1 MKKVVYLAVL
11 ILSLGLISSKI
22 EAQGFFI
29 PQNEMQPR
37 YEKLPPIRI
46 PQRGLPSAVRSN
58 GGSAATQTNQQP
70 QVIKVQQRKISH
82 YIAVDGRYIPVFADE
97 EPQSVQEAVKDS
109 QTAEEATDNKVKN
122 IVESNPDIT
131 DKPAEATAPLKEEQ
145 PDIKQAVAEVKNNA
159 AVAEVKNNAT
169 VAEVKKPIAASEVK
183 KEISVSQEEPETVV
197 KKADMPSLPQTEE
210 VNSALPDY
218 RNSYTKYVSDLQIFH
233 QTGLFPENEALSQAL
248 SKMNSE
254 KEIVLYKN

>member
-1 MKKVVYLAVL
+1 MKKVIYLAVL

-29 PQNEMQPR
+29 PENEMQPR

-46 PQRGLPSAVRSN
+46 PQRGLPSAVRNN
-58 GGSAATQTNQQP
+58 GGNTATQANQQP
-70 QVIKVQQRKISH
+70 QVIKVQRRKISH

-109 QTAEEATDNKVKN
+109 QTAEEATDNKVKD

-131 DKPAEATAPLKEEQ
+131 DKPSEAILPLNEEQ

-159 AVAEVKNNAT
+159 AVAEVK
-169 VAEVKKPIAASEVK
+169 KPIATSEVK
-183 KEISVSQEEPETVV
+183 KEIPASQKEPETVA
-197 KKADMPSLPQTEE
+197 KKADMHSLPQTEE

-248 SKMNSE
+248 SKMTSE
-254 KEIVLYKN
+254 KEIVLYRN

>member
-46 PQRGLPSAVRSN
+46 PQRGLPSAVRNN

-159 AVAEVKNNAT
+159 AVAEA
-169 VAEVKKPIAASEVK
+169 KKPIAASEVK
-183 KEISVSQEEPETVV
+183 KEIPVSQEEPETVV

>member
-1 MKKVVYLAVL
+1 MKKVIYLAVL

-29 PQNEMQPR
+29 PENEMQPR

-46 PQRGLPSAVRSN
+46 PQRGLPSAVRNN
-58 GGSAATQTNQQP
+58 GGNTATQANQQP
-70 QVIKVQQRKISH
+70 QVIKVQRRKISH

-109 QTAEEATDNKVKN
+109 QTAEEAIDNKVKD

-131 DKPAEATAPLKEEQ
+131 DKPSEAILPLNEEQ

-159 AVAEVKNNAT
+159 AVAEVK
-169 VAEVKKPIAASEVK
+169 KPIATSEVK
-183 KEISVSQEEPETVV
+183 KEIPASQKEPETVA
-197 KKADMPSLPQTEE
+197 KKADMPSLLQTEE

-248 SKMNSE
+248 SKMTSE
-254 KEIVLYKN
+254 KEIVLYRN

>member
-46 PQRGLPSAVRSN
+46 PQSGLPSAIRDE
-58 GGSAATQTNQQP
+58 GGSAATQANQQP

-122 IVESNPDIT
+122 IVESEQNIT
-131 DKPAEATAPLKEEQ
+131 DKAEAASSVPLKEEQ
-145 PDIKQAVAEVKNNA
+145 PDIKQAVAEVKKQ
-159 AVAEVKNNAT
+159 VEVTEAN
-169 VAEVKKPIAASEVK
+169 
-183 KEISVSQEEPETVV
+183 KEIPVSQEEPETVV

>member
-1 MKKVVYLAVL
+1 MKKVVYSAVL

-46 PQRGLPSAVRSN
+46 PQRGLPSAVRNN

-97 EPQSVQEAVKDS
+97 EPQSVQEAVEAS
-109 QTAEEATDNKVKN
+109 QTAEATTDNEVKTV
-122 IVESNPDIT
+122 VESNPDIT

-159 AVAEVKNNAT
+159 AVAEVK
-169 VAEVKKPIAASEVK
+169 KPIAASEVK
-183 KEISVSQEEPETVV
+183 KEIPVSQEEPETVV

>member
-46 PQRGLPSAVRSN
+46 PQRGLPSAVRNN

-159 AVAEVKNNAT
+159 AVAEVK
-169 VAEVKKPIAASEVK
+169 KPIAASEVK
-183 KEISVSQEEPETVV
+183 KEIPVSQEEPETVV

>member
-46 PQRGLPSAVRSN
+46 PQRGLPSAVRNN

-159 AVAEVKNNAT
+159 AVAEVK
-169 VAEVKKPIAASEVK
+169 KPIAASEVK

>member
-11 ILSLGLISSKI
+11 ILSLSLISSKI

-29 PQNEMQPR
+29 PENEIQPR

-46 PQRGLPSAVRSN
+46 PQRGLPSAVRNN
-58 GGSAATQTNQQP
+58 GGNTATQANQQP
-70 QVIKVQQRKISH
+70 QVIKVQRRKISH

-109 QTAEEATDNKVKN
+109 QTAEEATDNKVKD

-131 DKPAEATAPLKEEQ
+131 DKPSEAIVPLNEEH
-145 PDIKQAVAEVKNNA
+145 PDIKQAVAEVKQQ
-159 AVAEVKNNAT
+159 VT
-169 VAEVKKPIAASEVK
+169 TGEVK
-183 KEISVSQEEPETVV
+183 KEIPTSQKEPETTA

-233 QTGLFPENEALSQAL
+233 QTGLFPENESLSQAL

>member
-46 PQRGLPSAVRSN
+46 PQRGLPSAVRNN

-70 QVIKVQQRKISH
+70 QVIRIKRRKISH
-82 YIAVDGRYIPVFADE
+82 YIAVDGRYIPVFAE
-97 EPQSVQEAVKDS
+97 EEAQSVQETIEDS
-109 QTAEEATDNKVKN
+109 QTAEATKEDEVDIATENEQDTGEQDTGDKS
-122 IVESNPDIT
+122 VEDFSPL
-131 DKPAEATAPLKEEQ
+131 LKEKQ
-145 PDIKQAVAEVKNNA
+145 SDIKQS
-159 AVAEVKNNAT
+159 
-169 VAEVKKPIAASEVK
+169 VAEVKKQVAVTEIK
-183 KEISVSQEEPETVV
+183 KEIPVSQKEPETAV

-218 RNSYTKYVSDLQIFH
+218 RNSYTKYVSDLQTFH
-233 QTGLFPENEALSQAL
+233 QTGLFPKNEALSQAL
-248 SKMNSE
+248 SKMTSE
-254 KEIVLYKN
+254 KEIVLYRN

>member
-46 PQRGLPSAVRSN
+46 PQRGLPSAVRNN

-97 EPQSVQEAVKDS
+97 EPQSVQEAVEAS
-109 QTAEEATDNKVKN
+109 QTAEATTDNEVKTV
-122 IVESNPDIT
+122 VESNPDIT

-159 AVAEVKNNAT
+159 AVAEVK
-169 VAEVKKPIAASEVK
+169 KPIAAIEVK
-183 KEISVSQEEPETVV
+183 KEIPVSQEEPETVV

>member
-46 PQRGLPSAVRSN
+46 PQRGLPSAVRNN

-122 IVESNPDIT
+122 IVESNPNIT

-159 AVAEVKNNAT
+159 A

>member
-159 AVAEVKNNAT
+159 AVAEVKNNAA
-169 VAEVKKPIAASEVK
+169 VAEVK

>member
-46 PQRGLPSAVRSN
+46 PQRGLPSAVRNN
-58 GGSAATQTNQQP
+58 GGSATTQTNQQP

-159 AVAEVKNNAT
+159 AVAEVK
-169 VAEVKKPIAASEVK
+169 KPIAASEVK
-183 KEISVSQEEPETVV
+183 KEIPVSQEEPETVV

>member
-11 ILSLGLISSKI
+11 ILSLSLISSKI

-46 PQRGLPSAVRSN
+46 PQSGLPSAIRDE

-159 AVAEVKNNAT
+159 AVAEVK
-169 VAEVKKPIAASEVK
+169 KPIAASEVK
-183 KEISVSQEEPETVV
+183 KEIPVSQEEPETVV

>member
-46 PQRGLPSAVRSN
+46 PQRGLPSAVRNN
-58 GGSAATQTNQQP
+58 GGSAATQANQQP
-70 QVIKVQQRKISH
+70 QVIRIKRRKISH

-145 PDIKQAVAEVKNNA
+145 PDIKQAVAKVKNNA
-159 AVAEVKNNAT
+159 A

-183 KEISVSQEEPETVV
+183 KEIPVSQEEPETVV

>member
-46 PQRGLPSAVRSN
+46 PQRGLPSAVRNN

-82 YIAVDGRYIPVFADE
+82 YIAVDGRYIPVFVDE

-159 AVAEVKNNAT
+159 AVAEVK
-169 VAEVKKPIAASEVK
+169 KPIAASEVK
-183 KEISVSQEEPETVV
+183 KEIPVSQEEPETVV

>member
-46 PQRGLPSAVRSN
+46 PQRGLPSAVRNN

-109 QTAEEATDNKVKN
+109 QTAEEATDNKVKTV
-122 IVESNPDIT
+122 VESNPDIT

-159 AVAEVKNNAT
+159 AVAEVK
-169 VAEVKKPIAASEVK
+169 KPIAASEVK
-183 KEISVSQEEPETVV
+183 KEIPVSQEEPETTV
-197 KKADMPSLPQTEE
+197 KKSDSLSVPQTEE

-248 SKMNSE
+248 SKMTSE

>member
-1 MKKVVYLAVL
+1 MKKVVCFAIL

-46 PQRGLPSAVRSN
+46 PQRGLPSAVRNN

-122 IVESNPDIT
+122 IVESNPYIT

-159 AVAEVKNNAT
+159 A

-233 QTGLFPENEALSQAL
+233 QTGLFPENEDLSQSL

>member
-46 PQRGLPSAVRSN
+46 PQRGLPSAVRNN

-122 IVESNPDIT
+122 IVESNPYIT

-159 AVAEVKNNAT
+159 AVAEVK
-169 VAEVKKPIAASEVK
+169 KPIAASEVK
-183 KEISVSQEEPETVV
+183 KEIPVSQEEPETVV

>member
-46 PQRGLPSAVRSN
+46 PQRGLPSAVRNN

-109 QTAEEATDNKVKN
+109 QTAEEATDNKVKK

-159 AVAEVKNNAT
+159 AVAEVK
-169 VAEVKKPIAASEVK
+169 KPIAASEVK
-183 KEISVSQEEPETVV
+183 KEIPVSQEEPETVV

>member
-1 MKKVVYLAVL
+1 MKKVIYLAVL

-29 PQNEMQPR
+29 PENEMQPR

-46 PQRGLPSAVRSN
+46 PQRGLPSAVRNN
-58 GGSAATQTNQQP
+58 GGNTATQANQQP
-70 QVIKVQQRKISH
+70 QVIKVQRRKISH

-109 QTAEEATDNKVKN
+109 QTAEEATDNKVKD

-131 DKPAEATAPLKEEQ
+131 DKPSEAILPLNEEQ
-145 PDIKQAVAEVKNNA
+145 PDIKQAVAKVKNNA
-159 AVAEVKNNAT
+159 AVAEVK
-169 VAEVKKPIAASEVK
+169 KPIATSEVK
-183 KEISVSQEEPETVV
+183 KEIPASQKEPETVA
-197 KKADMPSLPQTEE
+197 KKADMHSLPQTEE

-248 SKMNSE
+248 SKMTSE
-254 KEIVLYKN
+254 KEIVLYRN

>member
-46 PQRGLPSAVRSN
+46 PQRGLPSAVRNN

-70 QVIKVQQRKISH
+70 QVIRIKRRKISH

-159 AVAEVKNNAT
+159 A

>member
-46 PQRGLPSAVRSN
+46 PQRGLPSAVRNN

-159 AVAEVKNNAT
+159 AVAEVK
-169 VAEVKKPIAASEVK
+169 KPIAASEVK
-183 KEISVSQEEPETVV
+183 KEIPVSQEESETVV

>member
-46 PQRGLPSAVRSN
+46 PQRGLPSAVRNN

-145 PDIKQAVAEVKNNA
+145 PDIKQAVAEVKKQ
-159 AVAEVKNNAT
+159 VEVTEAN
-169 VAEVKKPIAASEVK
+169 
-183 KEISVSQEEPETVV
+183 KEIPIFQEEPETTV
-197 KKADMPSLPQTEE
+197 KKADSLSVPQTEE
-210 VNSALPDY
+210 VNPALPDY
-218 RNSYTKYVSDLQIFH
+218 RNRYSQYLADLQIFH

>member
-46 PQRGLPSAVRSN
+46 PQRGLPSAVRNN

-70 QVIKVQQRKISH
+70 QIIKVQQRKISH

-159 AVAEVKNNAT
+159 AVAEA
-169 VAEVKKPIAASEVK
+169 KKPIAASEVK
-183 KEISVSQEEPETVV
+183 KEIPVSQEEPETVV

>member
-46 PQRGLPSAVRSN
+46 PQRGLPSAVRNN

-159 AVAEVKNNAT
+159 T

-183 KEISVSQEEPETVV
+183 KEIPVSQEEPETVV

>member
-46 PQRGLPSAVRSN
+46 PQRGLPSAVRNN

-145 PDIKQAVAEVKNNA
+145 PDIKQAVAEVKKQ
-159 AVAEVKNNAT
+159 VEVTEAN
-169 VAEVKKPIAASEVK
+169 
-183 KEISVSQEEPETVV
+183 KEIPVSQEEPETVV